1 LSEAR
6 SWQYP
11 SIVDR
16 VRQTTLR
23 PESNRPKV
31 VLVSWQ
37 PPLSDEGNILGL
49 SIARTDFWS
58 CISVERATAEIH
70 EDVLA
75 GTLSL
80 RDLPRQFVCH
90 ALVTTAD
97 NQLLLCL
104 RSDSVRYY
112 KRCWSASFEES
123 LDWDKDANL
132 ANLPD
137 PARALERAMGRK
149 EELGLPERV
158 VDSSIISYVAIGTE
172 WSFLSAPIFCVVHLP
187 NTDALELIDHCR
199 NARDQEHIDWDTV
212 PFTAD
217 ALTPILRAA
226 RYEPSGRPKS
236 SGSLHGTSR
245 IRILLA
251 LFHKMGIDTALS
263 ALEAV

>member
-1 LSEAR
+1 MID
-6 SWQYP
+6 Q
-11 SIVDR
+11 
-16 VRQTTLR
+16 VRQSI
-23 PESNRPKV
+23 PMPDSNRPKV
-31 VLVSWQ
+31 VLVSWR
-37 PPLSDEGNILGL
+37 PPLSDEGYILGL

-58 CISVERATAEIH
+58 CISVEKATAQIH
-70 EDVLA
+70 EAVLA

-90 ALVTTAD
+90 AVVTTAD

-104 RSDSVRYY
+104 RSDGVRYY

-123 LDWDKDANL
+123 IDWDKDASL
-132 ANLPD
+132 TDLPD
-137 PARALERAMGRK
+137 PARTLERAMGRK
-149 EELGLPERV
+149 EELGLPKNV

-172 WSFLSAPIFCVVHLP
+172 WSFLSAPVFCIVHLP
-187 NTDALELIDHCR
+187 NTDAIELIDHCR

-212 PFTAD
+212 PFNAE
-217 ALTPILRAA
+217 ALAPILRAA
-226 RYEPSGRPKS
+226 RYEPNGRPKS

-251 LFHKMGIDTALS
+251 LFHVMGIENALS